1 VTNEGQSRVGDGSAS
16 FDEVYAQGV
25 GLLDRDPQAA
35 LDRAEILLR
44 WGPQPRTFELA
55 AAAMRRLGEHGDA
68 EQSELSG
75 IKASFTVRE
84 LEEAA
89 FAGRESREDAARA
102 ILEQF
107 LVKYPENLLA
117 LTMAAELDIQD
128 WQLTRAESRLRSVLD
143 RAPSFLRAIML
154 YASCLTSLARNKE
167 ATALL
172 EDVVRRKP
180 TNITALRNLGQLYAE
195 ANQIEKA
202 ADIDG
207 RIVEIE
213 PHSLEMWVVRAQY
226 LRMLGRKDESRA
238 AFRRAIEL
246 NPNSGAAWW
255 GLAYYFPSSIS
266 EDDIATMKAVLADP
280 ATGSAERGALDIALG
295 LMADRKQDYE
305 EAFRYISA
313 GKKLRADAQPFDAE
327 GQRRSLEETI
337 QASSARFSAST
348 EQEGSADDS
357 PIFIIGMPRS
367 GTTLLER
374 ILSGH
379 SQIEAAGELPVLPR
393 LDEHLRK
400 ESAIPY
406 GELIASMSAARLRQ
420 LGDNYVERARDF
432 TTTGKKHFIDK
443 LNHNWMRLGLIRLIL
458 PNARVIDL
466 RRNALDCCWSNFK
479 MMFAEGA
486 VVANDQRDIARF
498 YQDYVAT
505 VKAIDTAAPGGILKV
520 RYEDLVDDP
529 EGQTRA
535 ILDFLGLEYE
545 PACIDFHL
553 STQPVA
559 TPSSE
564 QVRRPIN
571 REGIGSAEPYRQ
583 WLGPMIEEL
592 GDLAN

>member
-1 VTNEGQSRVGDGSAS
+1 MTNEGKSRVDNGSAS
-16 FDEVYAQGV
+16 FDQLFAQGMD
-25 GLLDRDPQAA
+25 LLDRDPQGA
-35 LDRAEILLR
+35 LDRAEMLLR

-55 AAAMRRLGEHGDA
+55 AAAMRRLGVHDDA

-75 IKASFTVRE
+75 IKASFAVRE
-84 LEEAA
+84 LEDAA
-89 FAGRESREDAARA
+89 LAGRENREGDART
-102 ILEQF
+102 ILERF
-107 LVKYPENLLA
+107 LADYPDNLLA
-117 LTMAAELDIQD
+117 LTMLAELDIQD
-128 WQLTRAESRLRSVLD
+128 WQLTQAEHRLRSVLD

-154 YASCLTSLARNKE
+154 LASCLTSMARNKE

-172 EDVVRRKP
+172 EDVIRRKP
-180 TNITALRNLGQLYAE
+180 NNVTALRNLGQLYAE
-195 ANQIEKA
+195 ANQIDKA
-202 ADIDG
+202 ADIDA
-207 RIVEIE
+207 RLVEIE

-226 LRMLGRKDESRA
+226 LRMLGRKDEATA

-246 NPNSGAAWW
+246 NPNGGAAWW
-255 GLAYYFPSSIS
+255 GLAYFFPESIS
-266 EDDIATMKAVLADP
+266 DEDIATMKSVLADP
-280 ATGSAERGALDIALG
+280 ATGSAERGALDVALG
-295 LMADRKQDYE
+295 LIAERKGDYE
-305 EAFRYISA
+305 EAFRFISA

-327 GQRRSLEETI
+327 SQHRNLEETI
-337 QASSARFSAST
+337 EAFGARFAAST
-348 EQEGSADDS
+348 GPEGSADNS

-400 ESAIPY
+400 ESGVPY
-406 GELIASMSAARLRQ
+406 GQLIASMSADDLRQ
-420 LGDNYVERARDF
+420 LGERYVERARDL
-432 TTTGKKHFIDK
+432 TTNAKKHFIDK
-443 LNHNWMRLGLIRLIL
+443 LNPNWMRLGLIRLVL

-466 RRNALDCCWSNFK
+466 RRDALDCCWSNFK

-486 VVANDQRDIARF
+486 VAANDQRDVARF
-498 YQDYVAT
+498 YRDYVRMVDA
-505 VKAIDTAAPGGILKV
+505 VDAMAPGGIIKV
-520 RYEDLVDDP
+520 RYEELVDDP
-529 EGQTRA
+529 EGQTRR

-545 PACIDFHL
+545 PECLDFHL
-553 STQPVA
+553 SNQPVA

-583 WLGPMIEEL
+583 WLAPMIEEL